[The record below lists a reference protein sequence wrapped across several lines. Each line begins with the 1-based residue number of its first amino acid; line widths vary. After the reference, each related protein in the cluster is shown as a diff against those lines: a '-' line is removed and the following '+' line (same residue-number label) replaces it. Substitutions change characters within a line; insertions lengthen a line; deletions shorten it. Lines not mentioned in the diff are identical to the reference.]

1 MKPFNKT
8 FLALNL
14 NFLVPIVFNQ
24 RNLPEMQGKYF
35 INPAKESISW
45 KHVVRL
51 LNKTE
56 QKREKRIQTKMN

>member
-24 RNLPEMQGKYF
+24 RNLPDMQDKYF
-35 INPAKESISW
+35 INPAKESIS
-45 KHVVRL
+45 
-51 LNKTE
+51 
-56 QKREKRIQTKMN
+56 

>member
-35 INPAKESISW
+35 INPAKKSIS
-45 KHVVRL
+45 
-51 LNKTE
+51 
-56 QKREKRIQTKMN
+56 